1 MAKLRLE
8 WSEVF
13 AFMASDVTAHAPMSA
28 GIYRLSCQRDDERIV
43 FYVGQAES
51 LYERLRDH
59 VLAEESNDCIRSNLG
74 DYSCYFRFAIVEG
87 QLDRDCAER
96 ALYDHFQPE
105 CNVEVPPG
113 EPGDINFV

>member
-1 MAKLRLE
+1 MVKLRLE

-13 AFMASDVTAHAPMSA
+13 TLEVSNVTAHAPMSA
-28 GIYRLSCQRDDERIV
+28 GVYRLSCQKNDERIV
-43 FYVGQAES
+43 FYVGQAEI

-74 DYSCYFRFAIVEG
+74 GYSCYFRFAMVDR
-87 QLDRDCAER
+87 QSDRDCAER
-96 ALYDHFQPE
+96 VLYDHFQPE